1 MRVCFCIILV
11 VAALRYAYC
20 AERNAMTKN
29 GGTQFSSLLFDA
41 CGTDPKP
48 WKEYDVS
55 RFPSCSGKYLA
66 IVMYPKDRDLDFE
79 KRLVVK
85 DSFGNEL
92 LLGRNEYV
100 ISVNWHKTQIGDV
113 LVVKDRWDAHFEQL
127 HFVLFPDNDVFK
139 YVALYSTPRTFC
151 PKVGNNKYAPYDIQA
166 KLVEFKETGVVT
178 IKMSWGFSNID
189 GNKGGDVTFSMPLFY
204 GFGSGTD
211 SH

>member
-1 MRVCFCIILV
+1 MK
-11 VAALRYAYC
+11 
-20 AERNAMTKN
+20 KN
-29 GGTQFSSLLFDA
+29 GGKQFSSLLFDT

-48 WKEYDVS
+48 WKGYDVS

-79 KRLVVK
+79 NRLVVK

-113 LVVKDRWDAHFEQL
+113 LVVKDRWDAHLEQL
-127 HFVLFPDNDVFK
+127 HFVFFPCNDVFK
-139 YVALYSTPRTFC
+139 YVVLYSTPRTFC

-178 IKMSWGFSNID
+178 IKMSWGFSNVN